1 MVVAGVHGLTFTKN
15 GPFTYGILRGW
26 EAVGE
31 HTQSVSLTEG
41 TKYREDK
48 VVHLH
53 RLLTLALQASLLHTP
68 YVWVVRDRDQGWC
81 T

>member
-1 MVVAGVHGLTFTKN
+1 MRTLFCCVDISLKNVYSDIKGL
-15 GPFTYGILRGW
+15 GSSWR
-26 EAVGE
+26 A

-41 TKYREDK
+41 TKYREEK